1 MKGLLVSCVLCSCLL
16 SLPIRVLAAPTRVC
30 VDVEEKSWIQAPRE
44 DSKPGPAVDGKVADG
59 GAASTPTPESGPLP
73 RSVIALEPQ
82 PSAQLLQP
90 GAHDPESVLPP
101 KNPLPPL
108 PPAAPRHALRAQLG
122 LEPARYLKRLLEYE
136 VTHHAS
142 YEAVGEGCGER
153 LIVELYALESGWTVF
168 ARFSQFAREE
178 KVDRVLL
185 DEFGALADRLSR
197 ALLADTNVQTT
208 LNRENVLRAD
218 SQRDM
223 RRVHSQ
229 AHFMLSLGTS
239 LRMGVLETAHG
250 AAGSVDD
257 RFRVSSPLTLSIGS
271 RNKFR
276 GWALD
281 PFARLQLGMGKYVPR
296 ANEPGGHVD
305 FGGSAAL
312 GLHFIRYANPPGI
325 GSLYY
330 GGGAQFE
337 VARYAI
343 TRAGESGRA
352 GNHDGLWTGGL
363 NMDLLLGYE
372 FMRASSLHFFVQGE
386 VALPAYTVDGR
397 TRSGGVDNA
406 YVPSVVAQVGLL
418 L

>member
-1 MKGLLVSCVLCSCLL
+1 MKGLMASCALFSCLL
-16 SLPIRVLAAPTRVC
+16 LPFRAAALPTSVC
-30 VDVEEKSWIQAPRE
+30 VDVEEKSWIQRPAA
-44 DSKPGPAVDGKVADG
+44 DSKTRSQTSE
-59 GAASTPTPESGPLP
+59 AASNAASSAPANAPKVSDTPPT
-73 RSVIALEPQ
+73 ITALEPQ
-82 PSAQLLQP
+82 PPAAALQQ
-90 GAHDPESVLPP
+90 AHDPESVLPAP
-101 KNPLPPL
+101 KRAPP
-108 PPAAPRHALRAQLG
+108 PPAAPRARPLPALLG
-122 LEPARYLKRLLEYE
+122 LEPAQYLKRLLEYQ

-142 YEAVGEGCGER
+142 YEAVLSGCGEHMK
-153 LIVELYALESGWTVF
+153 VELYALDRGWTVF

-218 SQRDM
+218 SEKDM

-229 AHFMLSLGTS
+229 AHFMLSLGTA

-250 AAGSVDD
+250 SAGAIDES
-257 RFRVSSPLTLSIGS
+257 FRVSSPLTLSIGS

-281 PFARLQLGMGKYVPR
+281 PFARLQLGMGKYVPG
-296 ANEPGGHVD
+296 ADEPGGHVD

-312 GLHFIRYANPPGI
+312 GLHFLRYTNPPGI
-325 GSLYY
+325 GSFYY

-337 VARYAI
+337 VARYAV
-343 TRAGESGRA
+343 TKAGDSGQA
-352 GNHDGLWTGGL
+352 GDHDGLWTGGL

-372 FMRASSLHFFVQGE
+372 FMRASSLHFFVQAE
-386 VALPAYTVDGR
+386 AALPAYTVDGR
-397 TRSGGVDNA
+397 TRSGGIDNA
-406 YVPSVVAQVGLL
+406 YVPSIVAQVGLL